1 MWTKLDCV
9 CISITL
15 IFEAENVIFVSGELS
30 DKSVIPEAFNVNQS
44 SMIGVS
50 ISEAKLVLNFMGQK
64 VSTLCLHGQ
73 IF

>member
-1 MWTKLDCV
+1 M
-9 CISITL
+9 
-15 IFEAENVIFVSGELS
+15 SGELS
-30 DKSVIPEAFNVNQS
+30 DMTVIPEAFNVNRS